1 MPQNQNSSPIEAR
14 LRPEACP
21 EHNRRAQPEGTPPRS
36 KGGWRSLAVF
46 LAVVVIV
53 VVYAYGFQV
62 TKVDLEKPREERR
75 QTQLTNIIR
84 GLVRPRL
91 VEYEEERLEI
101 DAPIVM
107 PCDSRVSLPPVDTS
121 GRYIELTPN
130 CVKLGGEVTVK
141 GYNFE
146 PGETVFLFFIPKA
159 ASIHDQVELRLAQD
173 AIETDSQGQFTYVA
187 EMRQDRP
194 SDEPQIVR
202 AVTKIR
208 SGLPHP
214 SDTLKDTFG
223 KIIETIFLALIATTI
238 GTALAIPISFLAA
251 RNLMSAMASPFG
263 SVMAGLLIAPLGGAL
278 GLILVGWLTGLAD
291 GLTQNLALGVVLLV
305 ASTVVVWLLI
315 RLLSRDY
322 QGRFAVWRRG
332 GLGLLAV
339 SLVALALGL
348 LATLGMKLGVWLQV
362 TLGSFGFLGNF
373 VFVLA
378 DLIVTFLPLLGGLIG
393 LSISSS
399 LASSL
404 SGRFLRT
411 AKPAVAKV
419 FTAVVA
425 TLAGVLLAAIVV
437 AIVAWL
443 YKIENP
449 FGFVAVPAVVVG
461 VVLLAIS
468 LIIDVQRPV
477 PVGIT
482 VYNITRTVLNTL
494 RSIEPLIMVVAF
506 AVWVGIGPFA
516 GVMALALHTIAGLG
530 KLYSEQVENILVGPI
545 EAVTATG
552 ANRLQTIA
560 YAVIPQIVPPYIA
573 FTIYRWDI
581 NVRMSTIIGF
591 GGGGGIG
598 FLVQQ
603 NLNLLKY
610 RDASVQMIAIAIVV
624 ATLDFASAK
633 VRERII

>member
-1 MPQNQNSSPIEAR
+1 MTQKTQNRNH
-14 LRPEACP
+14 RPVW
-21 EHNRRAQPEGTPPRS
+21 H
-36 KGGWRSLAVF
+36 SLATF

-53 VVYAYGFQV
+53 VIYAYGFQV
-62 TKVDLEKPREERR
+62 TKVNLEKPREERR

-91 VEYEEERLEI
+91 FEYEEERLEI
-101 DAPIVM
+101 DAPVMM
-107 PCDSRVSLPPVDTS
+107 PCDDQVSLPPVDTS

-130 CVKLGGEVTVK
+130 CVELGGEVTVH

-146 PGETVFLFFIPKA
+146 PGETVFLYFIPEA
-159 ASIHDQVELRLAQD
+159 ASIHDQVELRLADD
-173 AIETDSQGQFTYVA
+173 AIETNAQGQFTYVA
-187 EMRQDRP
+187 EMRGDRP

-208 SGLPHP
+208 SGWPQP
-214 SDTLKDTFG
+214 SDTLKDTID
-223 KIIETIFLALIATTI
+223 KITETIFLALIATTI
-238 GTALAIPISFLAA
+238 GTGLAIPISFLAA
-251 RNLMSAMASPFG
+251 RNLMSNVVSPFG
-263 SVMAGLLIAPLGGAL
+263 RVMAALLLAPLGGVL
-278 GLILVGWLTGLAD
+278 GLTLFRRLMDLVG
-291 GLTQNLALGVVLLV
+291 NLAQNVVLGVISLV
-305 ASTVVVWLLI
+305 ASVVILWLLI
-315 RLLSRDY
+315 RLLARDDE
-322 QGRFAVWRRG
+322 GRFAAWRQG
-332 GLGLLAV
+332 GLSLLAV
-339 SLVALALGL
+339 CLVAVALGL
-348 LATLGMKLGVWLQV
+348 LATLGMRLGVWLQV
-362 TLGSFGFLGNF
+362 RLGSFGFLGNF

-378 DLIVTFLPLLGGLIG
+378 DLIVTFLPLVGGLIG
-393 LSISSS
+393 LSVASS

-404 SGRFLRT
+404 FGRFLRT
-411 AKPAVAKV
+411 AKPTVARAS
-419 FTAVVA
+419 TAVVA
-425 TLAGVLLAAIVV
+425 ALAGALLAVIVMAV
-437 AIVAWL
+437 IAWL
-443 YKIENP
+443 YKIENLV
-449 FGFVAVPAVVVG
+449 GFVGVPAVVVG
-461 VVLLAIS
+461 VILLAIS

-477 PVGIT
+477 PVGVTI
-482 VYNITRTVLNTL
+482 YNITRTVLNTL